1 MKKHMKLV
9 GIFGGVV
16 VVGLLLWWAGWSF
29 GTYDAANK
37 YAGDLTKAWREQAD
51 IEREFKKL
59 GEIKESYMQSWLNA
73 TTKVQMWAS
82 ALLYRDIT
90 KENIKKSL
98 IKVLVN
104 DPEYFGFKE
113 DKADAKAVQEWTEV
127 KADGILE
134 NLGDRLGGILEE
146 LEKTAT
152 AAPSPTPAP
161 TPTVPAPA
169 APAVP
174 ATPASTTPPAPAST
188 APVTPTTPAP
198 TVPVAP
204 APTPTP
210 TVPPAPP
217 VPAAPTT
224 KVVVKE
230 VAPGV
235 PESAIP
241 QAGDGVERI
250 FQRQLDPTQKLVFL
264 NDKGEKVDLSFVGDA
279 ADKLAVKDW
288 KGQTANKIAVLHGY
302 FDPKTGN
309 EVRIR
314 APGIV
319 AYVLVTEDDKL
330 AGVKECR
337 KNPEGKF
344 GVPEY
349 TRLQETA
356 KSYAAAQFKGSVDG
370 GIQSYEY
377 LWTPQ
382 MKSEKP
388 SINAA
393 SISSLPSQTISASSL
408 ISQIDTIDLVLNS
421 QGQFQIA
428 TVFGLW
434 G

>member
-1 MKKHMKLV
+1 MKKHKTLFV
-9 GIFGGVV
+9 VFGAVVAIILLGIWA
-16 VVGLLLWWAGWSF
+16 LWSDNIYNTANRYADQL
-29 GTYDAANK
+29 TAAWKDLDKAAKDLSYNK
-37 YAGDLTKAWREQAD
+37 VELAEMAKGRSINWDRYVLSAAALIANSSSKEEIKAAIVSILTKH
-51 IEREFKKL
+51 
-59 GEIKESYMQSWLNA
+59 
-73 TTKVQMWAS
+73 
-82 ALLYRDIT
+82 
-90 KENIKKSL
+90 
-98 IKVLVN
+98 
-104 DPEYFGFKE
+104 PEYFGFKG
-113 DKADAKAVQEWTEV
+113 DKNDAEAVQKWAGEKAGEMVEEFPQTEIL
-127 KADGILE
+127 ATLLE
-134 NLGDRLGGILEE
+134 NI
-146 LEKTAT
+146 EKAAT
-152 AAPSPTPAP
+152 APSPAPAP

-230 VAPGV
+230 VALGI

-344 GVPEY
+344 GAEY

-356 KSYAAAQFKGSVDG
+356 KSYATAQFKGSVDG